1 MDHFIHVH
9 ADGTAR
15 LFRLIPGVDRA
26 ARYRGE
32 IIYFTGPRAEI
43 DAQCDAI
50 DELLF
55 VEPDMRKES

>member
-1 MDHFIHVH
+1 MDHMIHIH

-15 LFRLIPGVDRA
+15 LFRLIPNVDRA

-32 IIYFTGPRAEI
+32 IIYFTGPQNEI

-50 DELLF
+50 DEFLF
-55 VEPDMRKES
+55 VESDIGKEV